1 MTLCRVGTADH
12 QWRDLRIG
20 PRCGP
25 YRNCSRPL
33 SMNIRPTQPI
43 DLDRF
48 GDIDA
53 TVDSGQYLH
62 VDRSGEGLEL
72 AVKVRP
78 RNLREKLVRPYPL
91 GDDLQFS
98 IRQIAAGIVE
108 GLALVAEHDD
118 GLVAALTAQRD
129 HAAGVIRLLDLRV
142 DIDRRRQGIASVMM
156 YQLIEAAR
164 TLELRAVAAATQA
177 NNFPASQML
186 AKMGFELAG
195 LDTFALSNHD
205 LVKEAVTLLWYFP
218 IG

>member
-1 MTLCRVGTADH
+1 
-12 QWRDLRIG
+12 
-20 PRCGP
+20 
-25 YRNCSRPL
+25 
-33 SMNIRPTQPI
+33 MNIRPTQPA

-48 GDIDA
+48 RDIDA
-53 TVDSGQYLH
+53 AVDSGQYLH
-62 VDRSGEGLEL
+62 VVRSGEGLEL
-72 AVKVRP
+72 SVKVQP
-78 RNLREKLVRPYPL
+78 RDLRERLVQQYPL
-91 GDDLQFS
+91 AEDVRFS
-98 IRQIAAGIVE
+98 IRQIAAGIDE
-108 GLALVAEHDD
+108 GLALVTEHEDN
-118 GLVAALTAQRD
+118 LVAAMTAQRD

-142 DIDRRRQGIASVMM
+142 DFDHRREGIASVMM

-186 AKMGFELAG
+186 AKLGFELAG